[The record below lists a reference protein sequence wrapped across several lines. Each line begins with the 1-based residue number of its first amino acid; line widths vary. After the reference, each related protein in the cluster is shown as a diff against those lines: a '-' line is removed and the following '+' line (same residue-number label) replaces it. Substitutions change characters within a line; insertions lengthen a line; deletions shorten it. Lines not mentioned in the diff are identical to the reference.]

1 VSAGVAGSES
11 NFTYSA
17 NGLKIGV
24 GGTRNIDV
32 FGNVRS
38 TGNNVSGFAGPGI
51 EMDFSGSTGYVTAY
65 NRSTVSWLP
74 IGYRGSAIYFE
85 VSGTERAR
93 FAAST
98 GNLLLGTTS
107 DDATNRLQVAGSVR
121 LSPTSASN
129 TGLIIANASTGPTE
143 VSLGN
148 STWGSNYYSMGQDT
162 TGAYLYTNGA
172 QPLRFFITG
181 AEAARFTAT
190 NRNLLIGITA
200 ETNFKLDIASSGSS
214 GTLRAYDQ
222 TATTGVTQMIVRA
235 GAGQSSTNLQTW
247 QNGGGSTIAA
257 LTSNGDANI
266 RDVYSLQDTFWLR
279 GVASSLDM
287 QSGFQLRFSSTS
299 AQGGTKDLSLSRVSA
314 NVLQVGDGGSNANGF
329 LDLKTV
335 RPVGSTVALLP
346 ATPAIG
352 MLATVTDANA
362 TTIDSTVA
370 GGGSN
375 VVGVWYNGT
384 AWKIYSGGAGSG
396 GSPGGSGTELQVRG
410 GASTFSALASSS
422 VPNAGELWIGQTT
435 ANASATRALFQVGS
449 VALSGF
455 SANGTQLAVNSTSGF
470 TGNLIDARVNSVAG
484 FSVSAFG
491 LVTAANLSLTGTS
504 GIVFS
509 SNNSVPVGSSS
520 SGASAATR
528 FLGSAG
534 VAATNFVA
542 IRNSSGGTPT
552 DQLRINGDQ
561 KAVMVGQT
569 ANTTSLTN
577 VSMYVSDRT
586 ASGNTQ
592 HVIEGGGSQSTDI
605 LSVYAN
611 NATPLAG
618 TKHVAVISTGQFRSV
633 GILVASLPVAA
644 AGNAGAIATVTDALT
659 PALGVAVVGG
669 GAVTALVFSNGSVW
683 KVAAF

>member
-1 VSAGVAGSES
+1 MIFTGSGNANKISGIPVIAGTPPDTYTLNYDAASNYWIYVASGSPAGGSVGGGASVAATQVLYGVSPGTAGSS
-11 NFTYSA
+11 SLFKYFSA
-17 NGLKIGV
+17 
-24 GGTRNIDV
+24 T
-32 FGNVRS
+32 
-38 TGNNVSGFAGPGI
+38 
-51 EMDFSGSTGYVTAY
+51 
-65 NRSTVSWLP
+65 
-74 IGYRGSAIYFE
+74 
-85 VSGTERAR
+85 
-93 FAAST
+93 T
-98 GNLLLGTTS
+98 GNLTLGSGT
-107 DDATNRLQVAGSVR
+107 DDTVNRLQVTGSIKT
-121 LSPTSASN
+121 LGASGSFDIGRRD
-129 TGLIIANASTGPTE
+129 TNAS
-143 VSLGN
+143 VYAMYSSAGN
-148 STWGSNYYSMGQDT
+148 FQLFHSI
-162 TGAYLYTNGA
+162 NGA
-172 QPLRFFITG
+172 DVIT
-181 AEAARFTAT
+181 
-190 NRNLLIGITA
+190 L
-200 ETNFKLDIASSGSS
+200 S
-214 GTLRAYDQ
+214 GTTTVAYNLFNKL
-222 TATTGVTQMIVRA
+222 ATTGNTTVNIGTDGSTSSAVATQLIVRA
-235 GAGQSSTNLQTW
+235 GSGQSSTNLQAW
-247 QNGGGSTIAA
+247 QNAAGTEMAA
-257 LTSNGDANI
+257 LASGGFFNTTAGYHVNSNKA
-266 RDVYSLQDTFWLR
+266 YLQPTVLDF
-279 GVASSLDM
+279 SSDYL
-287 QSGFQLRFSSTS
+287 LRFSSTT
-299 AQGGTKDLSLSRVSA
+299 AHGGTKDLSLSRSSA
-314 NVLQVGDGGSNANGF
+314 GVLQVGDGGNNANGF

-346 ATPAIG
+346 ATPATG

-435 ANASATRALFQVGS
+435 ASASATRALFQVGS

-455 SANGTQLAVNSTSGF
+455 STSGTQLAVNATSGF
-470 TGNLIDARVNSVAG
+470 TGNLIDARVNSAAG

-491 LVTAANLSLTGTS
+491 LVNTANLSLTGTS

-528 FLGSAG
+528 FIGSAG

-552 DQLRINGDQ
+552 DQVRINGDQ

-569 ANTTSLTN
+569 ANTTSLAN

-644 AGNAGAIATVTDALT
+644 AGNSGAIATVTDALT
-659 PALGVAVVGG
+659 PTLGVAVAGG